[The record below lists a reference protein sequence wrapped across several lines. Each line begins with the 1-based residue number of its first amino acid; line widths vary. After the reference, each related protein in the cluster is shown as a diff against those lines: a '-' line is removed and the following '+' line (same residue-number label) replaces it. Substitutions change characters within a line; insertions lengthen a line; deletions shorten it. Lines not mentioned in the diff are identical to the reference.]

1 MCFCGDGTALNV
13 KYIENIPEE
22 HLQKIVALIEPCT
35 ALPGDEAM
43 TKYQQ

>member
-13 KYIENIPEE
+13 KYIENIRDE
-22 HLQKIVALIEPCT
+22 HLQQIVALIEPCT
-35 ALPGDEAM
+35 AAACDEAM